1 MGGNDERLYKTTF
14 MGWFHIPC
22 RVSNFYPLLCTTL
35 CTCLWIPKFK
45 VLYIWH
51 FFVVYTHT
59 QVGWSCL
66 GKSLWWLNTLE
77 IYFTQYKEWS
87 FYFFLLIIKFL
98 PKRIITW
105 FSSSTNN
112 SKGKK
117 IRKVHEI
124 ICARHWIVIWL

>member
-1 MGGNDERLYKTTF
+1 
-14 MGWFHIPC
+14 MGWFHITC

-35 CTCLWIPKFK
+35 STCSWIPKFK

-59 QVGWSCL
+59 QVGWSCS

-77 IYFTQYKEWS
+77 ISFTQYEDWS

-105 FSSSTNN
+105 FASSTKS
-112 SKGKK
+112 SKGIKK
-117 IRKVHEI
+117 KSAWNHMCSTLDSHITLMETFEQ
-124 ICARHWIVIWL
+124 